1 MKILVSIKRVAD
13 YNVQVRPTADG
24 RGVDL
29 NGVKM
34 SVNPFD
40 ENAIE
45 GALRLREAGHAQEIV
60 AVTVGTAQHQD
71 VLRHALAMGVDRV
84 ILVDNPQAAGS
95 LGIARILQAVVQRE
109 QPDIVLMGK
118 QSIDDDAGQAPQM
131 LAGLLDWPQGTFVS
145 EIRVQ
150 GGEVEVVREI
160 DGGTETLRL
169 TLPAV
174 ISADL
179 RLNDPR
185 FVKLPGLM
193 QAKKKPIETI
203 ALAELGVEPGL
214 GLETLEVTD
223 PPARGPAHMLSGVD
237 ELVSRLKNEA
247 GVL

>member
-150 GGEVEVVREI
+150 VETGDLDGLVEELRGKGASFRGDAAEGPGGRAI
-160 DGGTETLRL
+160 LL
-169 TLPAV
+169 L
-174 ISADL
+174 
-179 RLNDPR
+179 DPS
-185 FVKLPGLM
+185 GN
-193 QAKKKPIETI
+193 PIE
-203 ALAELGVEPGL
+203 LFEP
-214 GLETLEVTD
+214 
-223 PPARGPAHMLSGVD
+223 AS
-237 ELVSRLKNEA
+237 
-247 GVL
+247 